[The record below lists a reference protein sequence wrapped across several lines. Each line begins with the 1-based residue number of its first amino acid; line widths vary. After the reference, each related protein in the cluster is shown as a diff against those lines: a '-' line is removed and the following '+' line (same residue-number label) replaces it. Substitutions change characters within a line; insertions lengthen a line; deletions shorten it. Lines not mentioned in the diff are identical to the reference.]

1 MQFYKQLKTVNGFS
15 AKKKKWIFV
24 PHKSANILVYAIRL
38 SQLGI
43 LLQWVLH
50 IFMQPLVCLASQVD
64 PTPPIER
71 PTPLINPHCHLT
83 VSCAACLCRPAV
95 A

>member
-1 MQFYKQLKTVNGFS
+1 MDFRSTQVGEHARIRDKTQS
-15 AKKKKWIFV
+15 AGDIV
-24 PHKSANILVYAIRL
+24 A
-38 SQLGI
+38 
-43 LLQWVLH
+43 WVLH